1 MDKIVLFLKGYI
13 DMSTAEVWKSRKNL
27 LLLFSVFIIPVVLA
41 KLALDN
47 NWFNKAAT
55 NSGELLSQELSIEQL
70 AINDPVLKMK
80 WLIIYRLPKSCDDMC
95 KQTIYGINQTFI
107 SLGREMD
114 RVIPLGLHEAELDTD
129 ELGVLKEKFWK
140 FNALSSA
147 ASSQLDT
154 SAVYVSDPLGNVILK
169 YSTPKSDQDV
179 LAMGKAMLSD
189 LRKLLKYSRV
199 G

>member
-1 MDKIVLFLKGYI
+1 
-13 DMSTAEVWKSRKNL
+13 MSTAEVWKSRKNL

-55 NSGELLSQELSIEQL
+55 NSGELLKQELSLAQL
-70 AINDPVLKMK
+70 DIDDPALKMK
-80 WLIIYRLPKSCDDMC
+80 WLIIYQLPMPCDENC

-114 RVIPLGLHEAELDTD
+114 RVIPLGLYAAELNAD

-140 FNALSSA
+140 FDALSA
-147 ASSQLDT
+147 ASKAQLAPN
-154 SAVYVSDPLGNVILK
+154 SVYVSDPLGNVILK
-169 YSTPKSDQDV
+169 YAAPTSDEGV
-179 LAMGKAMLSD
+179 LALGKAMLSD